1 MAAVIHLKT
10 YIKYHNF
17 FYSKIQA
24 YFSLFFSKIVCF
36 SDFIGF
42 YQIIRYNEHD

>member
-17 FYSKIQA
+17 FYSKIQD
-24 YFSLFFSKIVCF
+24 YFL
-36 SDFIGF
+36 
-42 YQIIRYNEHD
+42 